1 MVFDRLRIP
10 RWRVCL
16 AGGLVLFTCTFDRE
30 APAQSPAAGAPGN
43 VVANANEV
51 TNFKGTLKGIQRGVL
66 SVTREDGTDVL
77 VQPPDEISGFTFVAT
92 AKPAFLQRG
101 QMVRFSGAFGPT
113 GIAVAPIDKVEIFQP
128 VPAQRLKGHAREQF
142 LPGVYPADRRAVKQ
156 PAAMAKYNVVG
167 ALMGVNA
174 AGVMVVQAGKTSLQ
188 VPLAQDVTFEL
199 RYNNL
204 NLAQEG
210 DPVSVAGFFQPPD
223 DTKVKAERI
232 TITPDRIYGE
242 PTEQPPQRRPRSR
255 REEAKEKAAA
265 AKAEAERAAAGEAAG
280 EDAAAGDGAAEKA
293 VDNAAEANQQAAAE
307 AE

>member
-1 MVFDRLRIP
+1 
-10 RWRVCL
+10 L
-16 AGGLVLFTCTFDRE
+16 AGGLVLFTGIIGR
-30 APAQSPAAGAPGN
+30 AVPAQSPVAGAPAG

-66 SVTREDGTDVL
+66 SVTREDGTDVF
-77 VQPPDEISGFTFVAT
+77 VQPPDEITGFTFVAT

-142 LPGVYPADRRAVKQ
+142 LPGVYPADRGAVKQ

-174 AGVMVVQAGKTSLQ
+174 AGVMIVQAGKTSLQ
-188 VPLAQDVTFEL
+188 VPLAQDVTFQL

-242 PTEQPPQRRPRSR
+242 PTEQPPPRRSRSR

-265 AKAEAERAAAGEAAG
+265 AKAEAEK
-280 EDAAAGDGAAEKA
+280 AAAGDGAAEKA
-293 VDNAAEANQQAAAE
+293 VENAGDGNQQAAAE